1 MGEGKGED
9 ELKYWRLDMAERQAR
24 VTRETAETNVKVE
37 LNVDGSGQFRI
48 TTGIRMFDHLLS
60 QLAQHGIFDIKV
72 SASGPD
78 QHHVVEDVAISLGK
92 AFNQALGKKQ
102 GIVRMAHAIVPMD
115 EALAQVAVDIGGRVY
130 SVIEAD
136 FNEAIIGD
144 LDADLV
150 RHFLVSFASEARI
163 NVHARVL
170 SGINDHHK
178 AEALFKA
185 LTRALDAATR
195 IDERISGRIPS
206 TKEIIEG

>member
-1 MGEGKGED
+1 MT
-9 ELKYWRLDMAERQAR
+9 ERKAT
-24 VTRETAETNVKVE
+24 VARETAETNVRVE
-37 LNVDGSGQFRI
+37 LNIDGSGQFQI

-60 QLAQHGIFDIKV
+60 HLAQHGVFDIKI

-102 GIVRMAHAIVPMD
+102 GIVRMAHAVVPMD
-115 EALAQVAVDIGGRVY
+115 EALAEVAVDIGGRVY
-130 SVIEAD
+130 SIIEAD
-136 FNEAIIGD
+136 FNEASIGD

-150 RHFLVSFASEARI
+150 RHFLISLASEAKI
-163 NVHARVL
+163 NLHAKVL

-185 LTRALDAATR
+185 LARALDTATQ
-195 IDERISGRIPS
+195 IDERIIGRIPS
-206 TKEIIEG
+206 TKEVIEG

>member
-1 MGEGKGED
+1 MS
-9 ELKYWRLDMAERQAR
+9 ERKAT
-24 VTRETAETNVKVE
+24 VARETAETNVRVE
-37 LNVDGSGQFRI
+37 LNIDGSGQFQI

-60 QLAQHGIFDIKV
+60 HLAQHGVFDIKI

-115 EALAQVAVDIGGRVY
+115 EALAEVAVDIGGRVY
-130 SVIEAD
+130 SVIEVD
-136 FNEAIIGD
+136 FKETSIGD

-150 RHFLVSFASEARI
+150 RHFLVSLASEARI
-163 NVHARVL
+163 NLHAKVP

-185 LTRALDAATR
+185 LARALDTATR
-195 IDERISGRIPS
+195 VDERIAGRVPS
-206 TKEIIEG
+206 TKEVIEG

>member
-1 MGEGKGED
+1 
-9 ELKYWRLDMAERQAR
+9 MAERKAT
-24 VTRETAETNVKVE
+24 VARETAETNVRVE
-37 LNVDGSGQFRI
+37 LNIDGSGQFQI

-60 QLAQHGIFDIKV
+60 HIAQHGVFDIKI

-102 GIVRMAHAIVPMD
+102 GIVRMAHALVPMD
-115 EALAQVAVDIGGRVY
+115 EALSQVAVDIGGRVY
-130 SVIEAD
+130 NIIEAD
-136 FNEAIIGD
+136 FDEASIGD

-150 RHFLVSFASEARI
+150 RHFLVSLASEAKV
-163 NVHARVL
+163 NLHAKVL

-185 LTRALDAATR
+185 LARALDEATR
-195 IDERISGRIPS
+195 LDERILGRIPS
-206 TKEIIEG
+206 TKEVIEG

>member
-1 MGEGKGED
+1 MT
-9 ELKYWRLDMAERQAR
+9 ERKA
-24 VTRETAETNVKVE
+24 TIARETAETNVRVE
-37 LNVDGSGQFRI
+37 LNIDGSGQFQI

-60 QLAQHGIFDIKV
+60 HLAQHGVFDIKI

-102 GIVRMAHAIVPMD
+102 GIVRMAHAVVPMD
-115 EALAQVAVDIGGRVY
+115 EALAEVAVDIGGRAY

-136 FNEAIIGD
+136 FKEASIGD

-150 RHFLVSFASEARI
+150 RHFLISLASEAKI
-163 NVHARVL
+163 NLYAKVF

-185 LTRALDAATR
+185 LARALDSATC
-195 IDERISGRIPS
+195 IDERIAGRVPS
-206 TKEIIEG
+206 TKEVIEG

>member
-1 MGEGKGED
+1 MT
-9 ELKYWRLDMAERQAR
+9 ERKAT
-24 VTRETAETNVKVE
+24 VARETAETNVRVE
-37 LNVDGSGQFRI
+37 LDIDGSGQFQI

-60 QLAQHGIFDIKV
+60 HLAQHGVFDIKI

-102 GIVRMAHAIVPMD
+102 GIVRMAHAVVPMD
-115 EALAQVAVDIGGRVY
+115 EALAEVAVDIGGRVY

-136 FNEAIIGD
+136 FDEANIGD

-150 RHFLVSFASEARI
+150 RHFLVSLASEAKI
-163 NVHARVL
+163 NLHTKVL

-185 LTRALDAATR
+185 LARALDSATR
-195 IDERISGRIPS
+195 IDERITGRVPS
-206 TKEIIEG
+206 TKEVIEG

>member
-1 MGEGKGED
+1 MT
-9 ELKYWRLDMAERQAR
+9 ERKAA
-24 VTRETAETNVKVE
+24 VARETAETTVRVE
-37 LNVDGSGQFRI
+37 LNIDGSGQFQI

-60 QLAQHGIFDIKV
+60 HLAQHGVFDIKI

-115 EALAQVAVDIGGRVY
+115 EALAEVAVDIGGRIY
-130 SVIEAD
+130 NVIEGD
-136 FNEAIIGD
+136 FDEASIGD

-150 RHFLVSFASEARI
+150 RHFLISFASEAKI
-163 NVHARVL
+163 NLHARIFC
-170 SGINDHHK
+170 GINDHHK

-185 LTRALDAATR
+185 LGRALDTATR
-195 IDERISGRIPS
+195 IDERLVGRVPS
-206 TKEIIEG
+206 TKEVIEG